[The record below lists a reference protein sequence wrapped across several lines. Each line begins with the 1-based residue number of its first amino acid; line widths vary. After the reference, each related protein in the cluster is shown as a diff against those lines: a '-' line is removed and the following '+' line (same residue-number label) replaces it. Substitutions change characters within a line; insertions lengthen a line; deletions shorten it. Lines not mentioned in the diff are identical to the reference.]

1 MAVKFIISLLI
12 LCSCVCVLFGQRTVA
27 DSLHTLDVVRVTAF
41 DLQMRQQDAPASIA
55 VIDKR
60 QLQLMDNTSLVPIF
74 NTIPGVRME
83 ERSPGSYRLSLRGSL
98 LRSPYGVRNVK
109 IYWNDI
115 PLTDAG
121 GNTYLQLV
129 DAGQLQSAEIIKGP
143 ASSLYGANTGGAV
156 ILHSGDIY
164 TAQKNILNAGVSGGS
179 YNLFNERVGWTYTNK
194 NFQSSLEQSHL
205 HNDGYRQQSAL
216 RKDVIKWDGYA
227 QLSKKEKLDYLAFYS
242 NIFYQTPGG
251 LTLHQLGTDTTAY
264 PLSVAQHAAIYNK
277 TIFGGVS
284 LTSSF
289 SKHFDNTISLMMNHT
304 SFKNPFTNNYEIRDE
319 WNYGGRATFGY
330 HANSSFLKF
339 NWVAGFEWL
348 QNHSHI
354 DDYGNKAGK
363 TDTVQYKD
371 ELFATQYYAFTQAAL
386 QVSDKL
392 ILQAGISDN
401 KQLVR
406 YRRPSDNAQN
416 HFVKGQTRDLPAP
429 RFSLLYKIDHSINVY
444 AIAAKGFSPPALAEL
459 HPSNGTFNDSLQP
472 EYGWNFEL
480 GFKGNIIHRRL
491 QFDASVYSFG
501 LHDAIVSRGDAN
513 DVAYYVNAGGTR
525 QRGVELWLNGIVL
538 QNENCFLSQL
548 SLANSFSYQPYRF
561 TNYIES
567 GNDYSGNRLTGV
579 PKYINATTLIAKT
592 SAGVYL
598 NVILNNVSS
607 LPLDDANDAFA
618 KPYHLLQSKLGY
630 RRSLKKISYD
640 VFLMIDNLLNET
652 YSLGN
657 DINAYGGR
665 FYNPAPKRN
674 FSFGVCVCL

>member
-1 MAVKFIISLLI
+1 MTAKKIISLSLLI
-12 LCSCVCVLFGQRTVA
+12 FSIQFSHAQNVVDSTHNLDTVQ
-27 DSLHTLDVVRVTAF
+27 VTAF
-41 DLQMRQQDAPASIA
+41 QLQTLREDAPAAIA
-55 VIDKR
+55 VVSKQ
-60 QLQLMDNTSLVPIF
+60 QLQLLDNTSLVPIF
-74 NTIPGVRME
+74 NTIPGLRME

-98 LRSPYGVRNVK
+98 VRSPYGVRNVK

-129 DAGQLQSAEIIKGP
+129 DGNQLQSAEIIKGP

-156 ILHSGDIY
+156 ILHSGNIY
-164 TAQKNILNAGVSGGS
+164 STKKNIFNAGITGGS
-179 YNLFNERVGWTYTNK
+179 YNLFDEHAGWTLTNK
-194 NFQSSLEQSHL
+194 NFQSNLEQSHL

-227 QLSKKEKLDYLAFYS
+227 NFSKKEKLNYLAFYS
-242 NIFYQTPGG
+242 NIYYQTPGG
-251 LTLHQLGTDTTAY
+251 LTLRQLGTDTTAY

-284 LTSSF
+284 LNSSF
-289 SKHFDNTISLMMNHT
+289 SKHFDNTTSLMLNHT
-304 SFKNPFTNNYEIRDE
+304 SFKNPFTNNYEIRNE
-319 WNYGGRATFGY
+319 WNYGGRTIFNY
-330 HANSSFLKF
+330 HTSSSALKF
-339 NWVAGFEWL
+339 NWNAGFEWL

-363 TDTVQYKD
+363 VDTVQYKD
-371 ELFATQYYAFTQAAL
+371 ELFATQYFAFTQATL
-386 QVSDKL
+386 QVNNRF
-392 ILQAGISDN
+392 IFQAGLSNN
-401 KQLVR
+401 KQFVR
-406 YRRPSDNAQN
+406 YRRPSDNTQN
-416 HFVKGQTRDLPAP
+416 DFVKGQIRNMPAP
-429 RFSLLYKIDHSINVY
+429 RFSALYKINHSINVY
-444 AIAAKGFSPPALAEL
+444 AIAAEGFSPPALAEL

-480 GFKGNIIHRRL
+480 GFKGNILRHRL

-501 LHDAIVSRGDAN
+501 LHDAIVSRGAAN
-513 DVAYYVNAGGTR
+513 NVAYYVNAGSTR
-525 QRGVELWLNGIVL
+525 QRGIEVWLNGIIL
-538 QNENCFLSQL
+538 DDENHFISQL
-548 SLANSFSYQPYRF
+548 TLSNSFSYQPYKF
-561 TNYIES
+561 TSYIES

-579 PKYINATTLIAKT
+579 PKYINATTLVAKT
-592 SAGVYL
+592 NVGAYL

-618 KPYHLLQSKLGY
+618 KPYHLLQSKIGY
-630 RRSLKKISYD
+630 RHSLKNFQYN
-640 VFLMIDNLLNET
+640 VFLMVDNLLNET

-674 FSFGVCVCL
+674 FSVGVDVYF